1 MSHPLLQLP
10 IHEQWAILQWATG
23 RPRSWFAAREPRL
36 WWAFLLL
43 GEAALIERLAVNR
56 LGGQPLAQLLGHREF
71 YGRRFWVTPDVLIP
85 RPETEGLVDLGLGC
99 LRERKASQDRPPKT
113 VLDLGTG
120 TGCVGLTLA
129 LEQPGIDLTLT
140 DQSQKALSVARL
152 NASWLGVSPICR
164 LGTWF
169 EALAVP
175 ADQPAPRI
183 RYDLIVANPPYVAA
197 GDPHLT
203 RGDLRHEPRAALEG
217 LYPNA
222 RGLGDLTEILR
233 AAPSWLALDGWL
245 VVEHGHDQQASVMA
259 MARQAGFVHVSG
271 EADLS
276 GRPRFVKA
284 QLS

>member
-10 IHEQWAILQWATG
+10 NHEQWAILQWATG
-23 RPRSWFAAREPRL
+23 RPRSWFAAREPAR
-36 WWAFLLL
+36 WWASLLL

-56 LGGQPLAQLLGHREF
+56 LGGRPLAQLLGHREF
-71 YGRRFWVTPDVLIP
+71 YGRRFWVTPDALIP
-85 RPETEGLVDLGLGC
+85 RSETEGLVDLGLGC
-99 LRERKASQDRPPKT
+99 LKAGDPAQDPPQKT

-140 DQSQKALSVARL
+140 DQSPEALSLARL
-152 NASWLGVSPICR
+152 NATWLGVPSRCC
-164 LGTWF
+164 LGRWF
-169 EALAVP
+169 EAVA
-175 ADQPAPRI
+175 ADQPSPRG

-203 RGDLRHEPRAALEG
+203 RGDLRYEPRAALEG
-217 LYPNA
+217 LHPDA
-222 RGLGDLTEILR
+222 KGLGDLTEILK
-233 AAPSWLALDGWL
+233 AAPAWLTPNGWL
-245 VVEHGHDQQASVMA
+245 VVEHGHDQQAAVMA
-259 MARQAGFVHVSG
+259 MAQQAGFVHVSG